1 MSDIGWL
8 LSQIARPIS
17 ILDIVLVTALFYV
30 ILLLLRG
37 TRAESLLRGLTL
49 LAVTVWLVGLFLP
62 LTAFNWLMRLILPA
76 LAVAVPVIFQPEI
89 RRGLERLGR
98 AGRLIPWTRRSD
110 RSDLAYVFEE
120 LSRACTLLAERR
132 RGALI
137 VLERET
143 GLQDYVDTGVPL
155 NADIS
160 AALLLTLFYPDTPL
174 HDGAVIVRRHR
185 VAAAGCLLPLSD
197 SLRVDEHLGTRHRAA
212 LGITEGTDAL
222 AIVVSEENGVI
233 SLVHD
238 GKMVRHL
245 TGERLQRMLTNLYG
259 QRPILSRWRRP

>member
-1 MSDIGWL
+1 MTDIGWL
-8 LSQIARPIS
+8 ISQAVRPIS
-17 ILDIVLVTALFYV
+17 VLDILLVTALFYL

-49 LAVTVWLVGLFLP
+49 LAVALWLVGLFLP

-76 LAVAVPVIFQPEI
+76 LVFAVPVIFQPEI

-98 AGRLIPWTRRSD
+98 TGRLLPWTHRSD
-110 RSDLAYVFEE
+110 RSDMDYVFDE

-137 VLERET
+137 ILERET

-155 NADIS
+155 NADVS

-174 HDGAVIVRRHR
+174 HDGATIVRGSRL
-185 VAAAGCLLPLSD
+185 VAAGCLLPLSD
-197 SLRVDEHLGTRHRAA
+197 SLRLDEQLGTRHRAA

-222 AIVVSEENGVI
+222 AIVVSEETGAI
-233 SLVHD
+233 SLMHD
-238 GKMVRHL
+238 GRMDRHL
-245 TGERLQRMLTNLYG
+245 TAEQLRKALISLYQQRQVLK
-259 QRPILSRWRRP
+259 RWWRR